1 MKLFKTDISKLTD
14 EALMSR
20 LIKSNDNKALTE
32 LYARYATKLLGFFI
46 KMFKGD
52 VAKSQDFLQDL
63 FVKIME
69 KKHLFDTDK
78 RFYSWVFTIASNMCK
93 TEFRKPFV
101 ISISNEELEHENLTV
116 SDENVIDKKAF
127 KYLLKQKVHALDYNH
142 KTVFILRFNERFSLK
157 DIADIT
163 ETSVGTVKSRLF
175 YATKK
180 ITKELKEYSP
190 LNETNLFKIN

>member
-1 MKLFKTDISKLTD
+1 
-14 EALMSR
+14 MSR

-32 LYARYATKLLGFFI
+32 LYARYAAKLLGFFI